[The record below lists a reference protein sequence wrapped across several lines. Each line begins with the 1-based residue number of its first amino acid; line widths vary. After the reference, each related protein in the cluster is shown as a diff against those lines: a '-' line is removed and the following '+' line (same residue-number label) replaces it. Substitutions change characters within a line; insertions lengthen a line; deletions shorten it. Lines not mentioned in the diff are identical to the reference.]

1 MPAWPTE
8 EGPATCSLWA
18 YGQWTSAHSHQQ
30 ANCYFARSC
39 LLSPDKQRQAED
51 REKQSSA
58 QPISSG
64 AGVNND
70 NTTRLSPLIKGY
82 KQRGQEHPPQAM
94 ALVECCTSVTQNWR
108 RAGIIRVATLVR
120 GTTAS
125 PNLNAYSCS
134 INCWISTVAEWQHS
148 SVGRGAASE
157 EATAEIC
164 DLQTALIM
172 FCPTD
177 DLKV

>member
-8 EGPATCSLWA
+8 DGPATCSLWA

-39 LLSPDKQRQAED
+39 LLSPDKRRRAED
-51 REKQSSA
+51 REKQSSV

-82 KQRGQEHPPQAM
+82 KQRGKQHPRQAM
-94 ALVECCTSVTQNWR
+94 ALVECCTSVTQNKR
-108 RAGIIRVATLVR
+108 GAGIIRVATLVR

-134 INCWISTVAEWQHS
+134 INCWISTVAE
-148 SVGRGAASE
+148 
-157 EATAEIC
+157 
-164 DLQTALIM
+164 
-172 FCPTD
+172 
-177 DLKV
+177 